1 MIIITNSSAFDKASY
16 NQDTKKMT
24 VEYKTGGNYTYDNI
38 SQDEVDS
45 ILSAQSRGSKLK
57 EVIKGKSFTHN

>member
-1 MIIITNSSAFDKASY
+1 MIVITNSSAFNKASY
-16 NQDTKKMT
+16 NQDTKKLT

-38 SQDEVDS
+38 TQDEVDS

>member
-1 MIIITNSSAFDKASY
+1 MIVITNSSAFNKASY
-16 NQDTKKMT
+16 NQDTKKLI
-24 VEYKTGGNYTYDNI
+24 VEYKTGGNYTYDNVTQSEI
-38 SQDEVDS
+38 DS

>member
-1 MIIITNSSAFDKASY
+1 
-16 NQDTKKMT
+16 MT

-57 EVIKGKSFTHN
+57 EVIKGKSFT